1 MSCRD
6 ERLCHR
12 IDAQSL
18 TWSFQVAAIWSI
30 KGTHSQLRHY
40 FFFSMCTQSQQT
52 KRVRE
57 VTAAAAAELEC
68 HFITNLPAFGHWR
81 IKFPSFR
88 TTVVCDLLAH
98 TDGDGCWLSR
108 CWRMVRWCFNVVTL
122 LVLQHCSTNTTN
134 VHHQNRLWHYQSPP
148 HTLTLLFCLS
158 FFATQLCQCV
168 CVHISGH
175 YFSLQ
180 LLYKQLLSFSFLVPS
195 LFRTCTQQLMLA
207 AAVDPAGY
215 CDGGSVCTCATM
227 ASYCHRFCS
236 AHLSMCC
243 TACGVFS
250 ASLYIAVL
258 CWFTSP
264 SLSWS

>member
-98 TDGDGCWLSR
+98 SDGE
-108 CWRMVRWCFNVVTL
+108 MVTGWVGVGGWCAGASMSW
-122 LVLQHCSTNTTN
+122 HCSCCNTAPQTPPMSTTRTDSDITK
-134 VHHQNRLWHYQSPP
+134 VLLTHWHCCSVSP
-148 HTLTLLFCLS
+148 
-158 FFATQLCQCV
+158 
-168 CVHISGH
+168 
-175 YFSLQ
+175 SLQ
-180 LLYKQLLSFSFLVPS
+180 LNFV
-195 LFRTCTQQLMLA
+195 
-207 AAVDPAGY
+207 
-215 CDGGSVCTCATM
+215 SVCECILAGIISRY
-227 ASYCHRFCS
+227 SYSISSCS
-236 AHLSMCC
+236 PFLFSYLLCFVPALS
-243 TACGVFS
+243 
-250 ASLYIAVL
+250 
-258 CWFTSP
+258 
-264 SLSWS
+264 SWC